1 MRVGGLI
8 VWRRVAR
15 RRGPFTVRTT
25 PSARQQP
32 SRLRKATE
40 KLEAVYPCQYG
51 HLDRRS
57 RAGTLH
63 GSQQIRWILDSMR
76 TTVLELSAATESFPP
91 GARERLA
98 ACIARAVETG
108 TPRTIELPLTTARG
122 NSRSVRMLGAPGG
135 AGQSRGLIVGAIQHV
150 SQAVEGKEDMIA
162 AAQRLALAV
171 ESAHIGL
178 WDSNVTED
186 RFSTSPK

>member
-1 MRVGGLI
+1 
-8 VWRRVAR
+8 
-15 RRGPFTVRTT
+15 VRTT

-63 GSQQIRWILDSMR
+63 WSQQIRCILDSMR
-76 TTVLELSAATESFPP
+76 TTVLELSELSAVTESFPP

-108 TPRTIELPLTTARG
+108 RHG
-122 NSRSVRMLGAPGG
+122 RSNCR
-135 AGQSRGLIVGAIQHV
+135 
-150 SQAVEGKEDMIA
+150 
-162 AAQRLALAV
+162 
-171 ESAHIGL
+171 
-178 WDSNVTED
+178 
-186 RFSTSPK
+186 